1 MTAIARRR
9 LLSWLTCT
17 ALAAMLLPTGAR
29 AGETGPLEPGDIM
42 AIRSVIEQQIAAF
55 ARDDGVAAFSYASPN
70 IRALFGSPEAFM
82 SMVKAGYQAVY
93 RAQQLTFKRTR
104 ARHGQIVQGLVVVG
118 PDGLP
123 VLAVYFMER
132 QPLGDW
138 RIDGVQMLALPGRT
152 T

>member
-1 MTAIARRR
+1 
-9 LLSWLTCT
+9 
-17 ALAAMLLPTGAR
+17 
-29 AGETGPLEPGDIM
+29 M